1 MVGTDVDGADRRAV
15 ASTGQ
20 AAAAACP
27 WTGGSERKAII
38 STKTRKLLCVVVA
51 VLGLVALIAP
61 PAGAAGAEQIVITL
75 TDEPAPW
82 EFDDPC
88 TGEAVHG
95 VGLESGVLRST
106 DLGDR
111 GRHVRVN
118 VRGVAEL
125 YDSEENLVGTWT
137 YRLRFGDQ
145 FAPDGQGA
153 VLLLA
158 VGPLEYADGRT
169 AIVQVHEH
177 EVFAKGDI
185 LKREFFRA
193 TCGG

>member
-1 MVGTDVDGADRRAV
+1 M
-15 ASTGQ
+15 
-20 AAAAACP
+20 
-27 WTGGSERKAII
+27 RKAIV
-38 STKTRKLLCVVVA
+38 STKTRNLLCVVVA
-51 VLGLVALIAP
+51 AVGLGALIAP
-61 PAGAAGAEQIVITL
+61 AAGAAGAEQIVITL

-95 VGLESGVLRST
+95 VGLESGVLRFT

-118 VRGVAEL
+118 VRGVADL

-145 FAPDGQGA
+145 VPPDGQGA

-158 VGPLEYADGRT
+158 VGPLEYADGHT

-185 LKREFFRA
+185 LKREFFKA

>member
-1 MVGTDVDGADRRAV
+1 MRKPI
-15 ASTGQ
+15 ASTR
-20 AAAAACP
+20 P
-27 WTGGSERKAII
+27 
-38 STKTRKLLCVVVA
+38 RKLLCVVVA
-51 VLGLVALIAP
+51 ALGLSALSV
-61 PAGAAGAEQIVITL
+61 PAAIGAGAEQIVVTL
-75 TDEPAPW
+75 VDEPAPW

-95 VGLESGVLRST
+95 LGLESGVLRVT

-111 GRHVRVN
+111 GHHVRVN
-118 VRGVAEL
+118 VRGVADL
-125 YDSEENLVGTWT
+125 FDSEENLVGTWT

-145 FAPDGQGA
+145 FPPDEQGA
-153 VLLLA
+153 VHLIA
-158 VGPLEYADGRT
+158 VGPLEYADGHT

-185 LKREFFRA
+185 LKREFFKA